1 MRSIL
6 SFFITK
12 WTHDKRKIDPNLVV
26 GLDKTSGHSCPRCG
40 ADNMSIFYED
50 GVDLQLAAICDQC
63 SLRGY
68 FVNGKLV
75 QLATA

>member
-1 MRSIL
+1 M
-6 SFFITK
+6 TK
-12 WTHDKRKIDPNLVV
+12 TSQVRAKIYLNLVN
-26 GLDKTSGHSCPRCG
+26 GMDKMSGNSCPRCG
-40 ADNMSIFYED
+40 ANDLNIFYED
-50 GVDLQLAAICDQC
+50 GVDLQLAATCDQC